1 MSPCKGLN
9 YNGKRSLFS
18 FVARILRAVRF
29 KSTVLPVRVVNA
41 NERGFCLAPFAFCF
55 LLFAFCLFAFCLFLT
70 GCNKTETAAT
80 EEATAAPAEL
90 KLTAEQEK
98 NFGITLG
105 SPEIRSVYDAVV
117 LNGVVETPPQQS
129 ASISFPLTGIVRS
142 VNVLSGSQVSKGST
156 LATIESLELIQ
167 LQEDYWKTVGQLTY
181 AEQERQRQTTL
192 SQEDVG
198 AKRKLQ
204 QSESD
209 FRVLEA
215 TKQGIEAR
223 LQVVGIDPNSL
234 KINQIIRS
242 IALRSPIAGVV
253 KATRTNIGK
262 SVTAGE
268 SLFEVVNQTGARL
281 VLKVFE
287 KDLNRIKIG
296 QKVELENG
304 TATITGLSNNFEAA
318 SRTVDVYAQLN
329 GMRLLAGQYVNGKVV
344 ASPRQ
349 AETLP
354 ETAVVRTG
362 ETAHVF
368 VKTPQGVYQP
378 VAIKTGAA
386 QNSFVEVIFTQKTTF
401 PIVITGAQ
409 TLQAELTKGQG
420 EEE

>member
-1 MSPCKGLN
+1 MKATHTTINAQIPTLSPCKGLFH
-9 YNGKRSLFS
+9 L
-18 FVARILRAVRF
+18 
-29 KSTVLPVRVVNA
+29 LP
-41 NERGFCLAPFAFCF
+41 LA
-55 LLFAFCLFAFCLFLT
+55 LCLFLFS
-70 GCNKTETAAT
+70 CNKTETTET
-80 EEATAAPAEL
+80 EEVTTAPTEL

-105 SPEIRSVYDAVV
+105 NTQTRTVYDAII

-129 ASISFPLTGIVRS
+129 ASVSFSLTGIVR
-142 VNVLSGSQVSKGST
+142 NITVLAGSQVSKGGT

-167 LQEDYWKTVGQLTY
+167 LQEDYWKTVGQLIF
-181 AEQERQRQTTL
+181 AEQERQRQATL

-204 QSESD
+204 QAEADS
-209 FRVLEA
+209 RVLEA
-215 TKQGIEAR
+215 SKQGIEAK
-223 LQVVGIDPNSL
+223 LQMLGIDPKNL
-234 KINQIIRS
+234 KVNQIIRT

-253 KATRTNIGK
+253 KTTPTNIGK

-268 SLFEVVNQTGARL
+268 TLFEVISQTGARL

-287 KDLNRIKIG
+287 KDLNRVKVG

-304 TATITGLSNNFEAA
+304 TATITSLGNNFDPT
-318 SRTVDVYAQLN
+318 SRTVDAYAQFN
-329 GMRLLAGQYVNGKVV
+329 GTRLLAGQYVNGKLV

-378 VAIKTGAA
+378 LEVKTGATQDA
-386 QNSFVEVIFTQKTTF
+386 FVEVIFTKKPTL

-409 TLQAELTKGQG
+409 TLQAVLTKGQG
-420 EEE
+420 EDE